1 MEKFGFFNSINSD
14 RVYDAT
20 DFALFLSK
28 YFTNGVF
35 DGGLSVS
42 KGSGMGITVNIGDAN
57 INGYR
62 YSNDDT
68 LNLSLNIGDAQ
79 YTRIDNVT
87 IRLDLDN
94 RKISTIIDEGIPSSS
109 PVAKDP
115 QRTAFLYDLVIS
127 RITIPAGTTEITA
140 SMIEDTRF
148 NNNLCGIVEGA
159 VEQINTTDIFAQY
172 EAYFNEWFADLQ
184 TQLSGD
190 VAGNLQNEITNLR
203 IALGIDQTTYDEEET
218 YSKGDLVVYNYT
230 IYECNTDNTTGTWD
244 STKWTIVPI
253 IKN

>member
-1 MEKFGFFNSINSD
+1 
-14 RVYDAT
+14 
-20 DFALFLSK
+20 
-28 YFTNGVF
+28 
-35 DGGLSVS
+35 
-42 KGSGMGITVNIGDAN
+42 
-57 INGYR
+57 
-62 YSNDDT
+62 
-68 LNLSLNIGDAQ
+68 
-79 YTRIDNVT
+79 
-87 IRLDLDN
+87 
-94 RKISTIIDEGIPSSS
+94 
-109 PVAKDP
+109 
-115 QRTAFLYDLVIS
+115 
-127 RITIPAGTTEITA
+127 
-140 SMIEDTRF
+140 MIEDTRF

-244 STKWTIVPI
+244 STKWNIVPI